1 MMKSVLSAFCTLCNC
16 KMLKMS
22 KVHKTK
28 TVERERFITMNT
40 TEKKAIVDNILEL
53 LIQLTEDGD
62 NSAPQITTVPTSNK
76 VEMLTI
82 KESAALISGLS
93 EHTVCQLV
101 KQRKVKSVRTGAGR
115 NGKILVNKADLVEY
129 FQGKG
134 A

>member
-1 MMKSVLSAFCTLCNC
+1 M
-16 KMLKMS
+16 
-22 KVHKTK
+22 
-28 TVERERFITMNT
+28 T
-40 TEKKAIVDNILEL
+40 TTQKKEIVDNILEL
-53 LIQLTEDGD
+53 LIQLTEDGE
-62 NSAPQITTVPTSNK
+62 NSAPQTAKTPTADK

-93 EHTVCQLV
+93 EHTVRQLV
-101 KQRKVKSVRTGAGR
+101 KQGKVKSVRTGAGR

>member
-1 MMKSVLSAFCTLCNC
+1 
-16 KMLKMS
+16 MLI
-22 KVHKTK
+22 VHKTTNTNRRK
-28 TVERERFITMNT
+28 KEVYTMTT

-53 LIQLTEDGD
+53 LIQLTEDGE
-62 NSAPQITTVPTSNK
+62 NSAPPNVKASTTDK

-93 EHTVCQLV
+93 EHTVRQLV
-101 KQRKVKSVRTGAGR
+101 KQGKVKSVRTGEGR